1 MICDRHNR
9 NTNLHSL
16 NFGDLREAPHFIQTQ
31 LHEDSMAVSLA
42 NAEQEQR
49 LANSWTTDMNVRPD
63 GDEN

>member
-1 MICDRHNR
+1 
-9 NTNLHSL
+9 
-16 NFGDLREAPHFIQTQ
+16 
-31 LHEDSMAVSLA
+31 MAVSLA